1 MFSGDLRKLYDKWEF
16 WEVQDDEITKA
27 EDKLRSTRSKLAVL
41 EGKMALAIMCVQI
54 LIIKFYVIK
63 TNTYESKLTS

>member
-1 MFSGDLRKLYDKWEF
+1 MFSGDLRKLYDDWEF

-54 LIIKFYVIK
+54 LIIKF
-63 TNTYESKLTS
+63 